1 MQCSRMMDAPDNIAR
16 PEPDASLTA
25 RKGYH
30 HGALREALLSAAR
43 KLIAEKGV
51 AGFTLADATRLAG
64 VSGAAPYR
72 HFRDKDELVAEVARL
87 GFQAF
92 AERLGAAAAAAA
104 TRGGLAA
111 FEGMGRAYLGFAR
124 TEPGAYA
131 AMFTSSLRPG
141 DPKLQ
146 GAGEQ
151 AFQTL
156 IRGLMR
162 AFDGAP
168 PPGLNPLALAFRI
181 WALSHGVAMLEQ
193 NHAHKTGIDAE
204 AALADGVR
212 DLLRPYLGRHALPP
226 DPLP

>member
-1 MQCSRMMDAPDNIAR
+1 MMDAPDDIAG
-16 PEPDASLTA
+16 PAPAANLAT

-51 AGFTLADATRLAG
+51 AGFTLADASRLAG

-92 AERLGAAAAAAA
+92 AERLGAAASAAAA
-104 TRGGLAA
+104 HGGLAA
-111 FEGMGRAYLGFAR
+111 FDAMGRAYLGFAR

-131 AMFTSSLRPG
+131 AMFAGGLRQG
-141 DPKLQ
+141 DAQLQ

-156 IRGLMR
+156 IGGLMQ
-162 AFDGAP
+162 AFGGAP
-168 PPGLNPLALAFRI
+168 PAGLDPVALAFRI
-181 WALSHGVAMLEQ
+181 WALAHGVAMLEQ
-193 NHAHKTGIDAE
+193 THARRMGIDGE
-204 AALADGVR
+204 AALSDGVR
-212 DLLRPYLGRHALPP
+212 DLLRPYLGHPALTPAS
-226 DPLP
+226 